1 LALRNIN
8 AFAISED
15 RTKRFEGSA
24 QRPSQALAIHKRAKT
39 RLTTLSDDLDCF
51 GVFISVHE
59 R

>member
-24 QRPSQALAIHKRAKT
+24 QRPSQALAIRKRAKI
-39 RLTTLSDDLDCF
+39 RLTTLSNDIDRF
-51 GVFISVHE
+51 GKFISVHG